1 MGFKNLVLMFGGS
14 LCAWMCGCGEDDD
27 YPLPVEPDR
36 FVTVL
41 IVDDLT
47 NNFEGGKIYH
57 YNQIFPTYNLTVEN
71 VPPADV
77 GYIKVHYIEGNEL
90 IYHATQI
97 FMGSGE
103 IIVPN
108 PITLPQDFDRVL
120 TEDFMALPNDAIELT
135 NGPSPTNKVQEKW
148 AQIQSL
154 EVVRYALQNNNSKVH
169 YFRQVFDTGLVDN
182 AKWIFI
188 VKN

>member
-1 MGFKNLVLMFGGS
+1 MKKLVLLIVGALISWSCCSF
-14 LCAWMCGCGEDDD
+14 DDD
-27 YPLPVEPDR
+27 LIPVER
-36 FVTVL
+36 GTFVNVL

-47 NNFEGGKIYH
+47 NNFEGGKIYR
-57 YNQIFPTYNLTVEN
+57 YNQQYPTYNLTVEN

-77 GYIKVHYIEGNEL
+77 GYIKVHYTEGNQL
-90 IYHATQI
+90 IYHATQV

-108 PITLPQDFDRVL
+108 PIAPPQDFDRVL
-120 TEDFMALPNDAIELT
+120 TEDFMALPNDAVELT
-135 NGPSPTNKVQEKW
+135 NAPSPAGKAQEKW
-148 AQIQSL
+148 AQIQNL
-154 EVVRYALQNNNSKVH
+154 EVVRYALQNNTGKVH
-169 YFRQVFDTGLVDN
+169 YFRQVFDSGLVEN

>member
-14 LCAWMCGCGEDDD
+14 LCASMCGCGEDDD
-27 YPLPVEPDR
+27 YPPPYEPG
-36 FVTVL
+36 VTVL

-47 NNFEGGKIYH
+47 NNFEGGKIYM
-57 YNQIFPTYNLTVEN
+57 YNQQYPTYNLTVEN

-77 GYIKVHYIEGNEL
+77 GYIKVHYTEGNQL

-103 IIVPN
+103 IIVPD
-108 PITLPQDFDRVL
+108 PITPPQDFGRVL
-120 TEDFMALPNDAIELT
+120 TEDFMALPNDAVELT
-135 NGPSPTNKVQEKW
+135 NAPSPTGKAQEKW
-148 AQIQSL
+148 AQIQNL
-154 EVVRYALQNNNSKVH
+154 EVVRYALQNNNGNVH
-169 YFRQVFDTGLVDN
+169 YFKQVFDSGLVEN

-188 VKN
+188 IKN

>member
-27 YPLPVEPDR
+27 YVPSEPENM
-36 FVTVL
+36 VSVL

-47 NNFEGGKIYH
+47 NNFEGGEVYH
-57 YNQIFPTYNLTVEN
+57 YNEHYPTYNLTVEN

-77 GYIKVHYIEGNEL
+77 GYIKVHYTEGNQL
-90 IYHATQI
+90 IYHATQV

-108 PITLPQDFDRVL
+108 PIMPPQDFGRVL
-120 TEDFMALPNDAIELT
+120 TEDFMALPNDAVELT
-135 NGPSPTNKVQEKW
+135 NAPSPTGKAQEKW
-148 AQIQSL
+148 AQIQNL
-154 EVVRYALQNNNSKVH
+154 EVVRYALQNNTGKVH
-169 YFRQVFDTGLVDN
+169 YFKQVFDSGLVEN

>member
-1 MGFKNLVLMFGGS
+1 MKKLVLLLIATFALNACCTG
-14 LCAWMCGCGEDDD
+14 DDNV
-27 YPLPVEPDR
+27 PIHEPISPY
-36 FVTVL
+36 VAVL

-47 NNFEGGKIYH
+47 NNFEGGKVYH
-57 YNQIFPTYNLTVEN
+57 YDEHYPTYNLTVEN
-71 VPPADV
+71 VPPADI
-77 GYIKVHYIEGNEL
+77 GYIKVHYTEGNQL

-108 PITLPQDFDRVL
+108 PITPPQDFDRVL
-120 TEDFMALPNDAIELT
+120 TEDFMALPNDAVELT
-135 NGPSPTNKVQEKW
+135 NAPSPEGKAEEKW
-148 AQIQSL
+148 AQIQNL
-154 EVVRYALQNNNSKVH
+154 EVVRYALQNNNGKVH
-169 YFRQVFDTGLVDN
+169 YFRQVFDSGLVEN

>member
-1 MGFKNLVLMFGGS
+1 MKKLVLLLIATFALNACCTG
-14 LCAWMCGCGEDDD
+14 DDN
-27 YPLPVEPDR
+27 VAIREPISPYVA
-36 FVTVL
+36 FL

-47 NNFEGGKIYH
+47 NNFEGGKVYH
-57 YNQIFPTYNLTVEN
+57 FDEHYPTYNLTVEN
-71 VPPADV
+71 VLPADV
-77 GYIKVHYIEGNEL
+77 GYIKVHYTEGNQL

-108 PITLPQDFDRVL
+108 PITPPQDFDRVL
-120 TEDFMALPNDAIELT
+120 TEDFYALPNDAVELT
-135 NGPSPTNKVQEKW
+135 NAPSPEGKAEEKW
-148 AQIQSL
+148 AQIQNL
-154 EVVRYALQNNNSKVH
+154 EVVRYALQNNNGKVH
-169 YFRQVFDTGLVDN
+169 YFRQVFDSGLVEN

>member
-1 MGFKNLVLMFGGS
+1 MKKLTLLIVGALISWSCCSF
-14 LCAWMCGCGEDDD
+14 DDD
-27 YPLPVEPDR
+27 VIPVEQGNR
-36 FVTVL
+36 LSVL

-47 NNFEGGKIYH
+47 NNFEGGKVYH
-57 YNQIFPTYNLTVEN
+57 YNEQYPTYNLTVEN

-77 GYIKVHYIEGNEL
+77 GYIKVNYVEGNEL

-103 IIVPN
+103 IIVPSSLT
-108 PITLPQDFDRVL
+108 PPQEFERVL
-120 TEDFMALPNDAIELT
+120 TEDFMALPDNAVELT
-135 NGPSPTNKVQEKW
+135 NGPSPTGKAQEKW
-148 AQIQSL
+148 ASVQSL
-154 EVVRYALQNNNSKVH
+154 QIVRNSLRNSNGEVH
-169 YFRQVFDTGLVDN
+169 YFRQVLDSGFVEN